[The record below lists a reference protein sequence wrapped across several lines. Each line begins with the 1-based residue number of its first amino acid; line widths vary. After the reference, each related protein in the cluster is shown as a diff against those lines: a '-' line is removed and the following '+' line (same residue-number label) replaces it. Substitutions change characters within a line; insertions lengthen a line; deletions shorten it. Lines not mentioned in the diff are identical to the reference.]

1 MSKVAVL
8 GAGAYGTALGGILAD
23 NGYDID
29 YYDPMVEKERLK
41 DVVDDAAVMVIC
53 VPSDVVMKL
62 LSHLPKNKFS
72 IVASKG
78 FLSTEPFEGFADWA
92 VLSGA
97 GFADDIKAGKRVC
110 LTATD
115 ARVVKMFTAKYV
127 KFDMTDDRLGVLMC
141 GALKNIYAIKAGTLK
156 LKPNTKKKEDYIYDV
171 VKEIAAILGENG
183 ADPRTVRLACGM
195 KDLALTCGI
204 DSRNYR
210 FGVEYSVNSEC
221 RPEQTVEGLSALRRV
236 ARGDIVVP
244 EKAKI
249 LKSILEELADAI
261 K

>member
-1 MSKVAVL
+1 MAKIAVL

-29 YYDPMVEKERLK
+29 YYDPAVEKERLK
-41 DVVDDAAVMVIC
+41 DVVEGAVAILVC

-62 LSHLPKNKFS
+62 LSHLPKSKFLV
-72 IVASKG
+72 VASKG
-78 FLSTEPFEGFADWA
+78 FLSEKPFEEFEDWA

-97 GFADDIKAGKRVC
+97 GFADDIKAGKRVR

-115 ARVVKMFTAKYV
+115 ARIVKMFKADFA
-127 KFDMTDDRLGVLMC
+127 KFDTTDDKLGVLMC
-141 GALKNIYAIKAGTLK
+141 GALKNIYAIKAGMLK
-156 LKPNTKKKEDYIYDV
+156 LKPNTKRKEDYICDV
-171 VKEIAAILGENG
+171 AGEMALILSENG
-183 ADPRTVRLACGM
+183 ANPRTVGLACGV
-195 KDLALTCGI
+195 KDLILTCGI
-204 DSRNYR
+204 NSRNYR
-210 FGVEYSVNSEC
+210 FGVEYAVNSEC
-221 RPEQTVEGLSALRRV
+221 KPEQTVEGLAALRRV

-249 LKSILEELADAI
+249 LRDILEELEDAI